1 MGQTGKSK
9 LQRLRDAGCIP
20 EGAAFDAADEDWI
33 EHTLSDADIDAVI
46 EIKTK
51 LGTDFFAPGAD
62 LRHFIFF

>member
-1 MGQTGKSK
+1 MGQVGKSK

-33 EHTLSDADIDAVI
+33 EQCLSDADIDSII

-51 LGTDFFAPGAD
+51 LGGDFFVPEPD